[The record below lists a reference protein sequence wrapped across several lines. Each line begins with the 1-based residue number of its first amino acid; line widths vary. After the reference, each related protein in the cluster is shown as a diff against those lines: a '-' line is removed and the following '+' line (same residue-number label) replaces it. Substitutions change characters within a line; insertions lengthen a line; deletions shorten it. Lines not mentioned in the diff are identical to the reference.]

1 MIRVCPNPAL
11 WYKIFQNLEQYA
23 RAHNCNPQDPPR
35 ALVLSS
41 WNYSNDLERKTRWEE
56 TLQWASTNNC
66 LDMVEGISDSE
77 FYEVEELTTYQ
88 VGPMGDPLYRPWN
101 YEKKNLLSQNDT
113 ESYLKYL
120 ISNWESIV
128 GKELSRVTKPYVFTG
143 EKARRLL
150 VYCEESY
157 NPPWG
162 AWSHLS
168 NIESERRSFTAFR
181 KAVNKA
187 ISPHEVDHIDFIIEE
202 NIK

>member
-1 MIRVCPNPAL
+1 
-11 WYKIFQNLEQYA
+11 
-23 RAHNCNPQDPPR
+23 
-35 ALVLSS
+35 
-41 WNYSNDLERKTRWEE
+41 
-56 TLQWASTNNC
+56 
-66 LDMVEGISDSE
+66 MVEGISDSE